1 MGNMSSLG
9 AEYLVHNSVKYHN
22 YLDDI
27 GIDVADVYELLLGQ
41 FVDDL
46 LDGEKFVQQLQR
58 PVILHS
64 TALSI
69 AGHPRM
75 SERTVGTLNYVDVLG
90 VEWVGDHL
98 CYTGTPSTCAGGLL
112 PPLLSEDQ
120 INIIQSNLKNVLPRL
135 HKPLANVNMHYALG
149 NLRLSDIFNNIS
161 EKTDVKLIV
170 SLENLSQS
178 VNHYHPV
185 DHKQFISQLN
195 YKHIIQ
201 IHCTLGNSEEQK
213 RSPTLQQKQLH
224 HCEISEWM
232 ASEGIRPLAVIFELE
247 TETDNLPDP
256 RELTERILWAKELF
270 FSDRPLTETTK
281 V

>member
-1 MGNMSSLG
+1 MGGSSLG
-9 AEYLVHNSVKYHN
+9 VGYLVHNSARYHN
-22 YLDDI
+22 YLDNI
-27 GIDVADVYELLLGQ
+27 GTDVADVYELLFGQ

-69 AGHPRM
+69 AGHPSM
-75 SERTVGTLNYVDVLG
+75 PERTVDTLNHVAEVLG

-98 CYTGTPSTCAGGLL
+98 CYTGTPSTYAGGLL

-161 EKTDVKLIV
+161 ETTDVRLIV

-178 VNHYHPV
+178 LNHYHPV
-185 DHKQFISQLN
+185 DHRQFISQLN

-201 IHCTLGNSEEQK
+201 IHCTLGNSVEQR
-213 RSPTLQQKQLH
+213 RSPNLQQKQLH
-224 HCEISEWM
+224 HFDILEWM

-256 RELTERILWAKELF
+256 RELTDRILWAKELF
-270 FSDRPLTETTK
+270 FNDTPLKATR